1 MKTIQMTL
9 GEQLLRKVD
18 RAVTKLHTTRSALIR
33 ESLEQ
38 YLESIQTRQLEAEQ
52 KAGYRRHPVKSGEF
66 DVWESEQ
73 GWPE

>member
-9 GEQLLRKVD
+9 GKQLLTKVD
-18 RAVTKLHTTRSALIR
+18 RAVKKLHTTRSALIR

-38 YLESIQTRQLEAEQ
+38 YLESIQTKQLEARQ
-52 KAGYRRHPVKSGEF
+52 KSGYQRHPVKAGEF

-73 GWPE
+73 EWAE